1 MYVDGVI
8 GAEAIQGARKVGKK
22 KSGNGV
28 EKTEGMNACGGYR
41 TESFVIIV
49 WKRYDKTIKRHTLA
63 KGPGD
68 TRYNTSI
75 ILHTRYHVSME
86 FTEW

>member
-1 MYVDGVI
+1 MDSRLYVDGVI

-49 WKRYDKTIKRHTLA
+49 WKRYDKKYRTGTISVYR
-63 KGPGD
+63 
-68 TRYNTSI
+68 
-75 ILHTRYHVSME
+75 
-86 FTEW
+86 

>member
-1 MYVDGVI
+1 M
-8 GAEAIQGARKVGKK
+8 GKK

-49 WKRYDKTIKRHTLA
+49 WKRYDKKYRTGTISVYR
-63 KGPGD
+63 
-68 TRYNTSI
+68 
-75 ILHTRYHVSME
+75 
-86 FTEW
+86 

>member
-49 WKRYDKTIKRHTLA
+49 WKRYDKKYRTGTISVYR
-63 KGPGD
+63 
-68 TRYNTSI
+68 
-75 ILHTRYHVSME
+75 
-86 FTEW
+86 